1 VNDVKILVVDDE
13 GIILKSCQRVLEAD
27 GFEVVPV
34 PSAQEA
40 LMALER
46 EEFVLLLIDVKMP
59 EHNGMYLMD
68 EVKKQWAD
76 MPMIVMS
83 GYDTAD
89 TIEEAAK
96 RGAATFIP
104 KPFTPDE
111 LIEAVRQV
119 IKKEERHG
127 KTKSPGN

>member
-1 VNDVKILVVDDE
+1 MKILVVDDE
-13 GIILKSCQRVLEAD
+13 GIILNSCQKVLEAD

-46 EEFVLLLIDVKMP
+46 ESFSLLLIDVKMP
-59 EHNGMYLMD
+59 EHDGMYLME
-68 EVKKQWAD
+68 EVKKKWAD
-76 MPMIVMS
+76 IPMIVMS
-83 GYDTAD
+83 GYDTTD
-89 TIEEAAK
+89 TIEGAAQ

-111 LIEAVRQV
+111 LIEAVRRV
-119 IKKEERHG
+119 IKKEGYHG
-127 KTKSPGN
+127 KKESPGN